1 MKISR
6 LFVAISIVL
15 CICLGV
21 LSCKKEA
28 PEDAAAQMALT
39 CYQHLI
45 AEEYDAY
52 LQAMVD
58 YEHMP
63 ASYREELKALLAQ
76 YVRKEITERGGFSN
90 VTVNSDTI
98 IGTRANVFLQ
108 LKFKDGTTEEI
119 SVPMIYDGNAWKLQ

>member
-15 CICLGV
+15 CVCLGV

-52 LQAMVD
+52 LQAMVN

-76 YVRKEITERGGFSN
+76 YVRKEITERGGFSS

-98 IGTRANVFLQ
+98 IGMRANVFLQ
-108 LKFKDGTTEEI
+108 LKFKDSSTEEI
-119 SVPMIYDGNAWKLQ
+119 SVPMIYDNNVWKLQ

>member
-15 CICLGV
+15 CVCLGV

-45 AEEYDAY
+45 AEEYDTY
-52 LQAMVD
+52 LQAMVN

-108 LKFKDGTTEEI
+108 LKFKDGSTEEI
-119 SVPMIYDGNAWKLQ
+119 SVPMIYDNNVWKLQ

>member
-15 CICLGV
+15 CVCLGV

-76 YVRKEITERGGFSN
+76 YVRKEITERGGFSK

-108 LKFKDGTTEEI
+108 LKFKDGSTEEI
-119 SVPMIYDGNAWKLQ
+119 SVPMIYDNNVWKLQ

>member
-98 IGTRANVFLQ
+98 MGTRANVFLQ
-108 LKFKDGTTEEI
+108 LEFKDGTTEEV
-119 SVPMIYDGNAWKLQ
+119 SVPLIYIDESWRLQ

>member
-6 LFVAISIVL
+6 LFVAISVVL
-15 CICLGV
+15 CVCLGV

-52 LQAMVD
+52 LQAMVAGII
-58 YEHMP
+58 P
-63 ASYREELKALLAQ
+63 RG
-76 YVRKEITERGGFSN
+76 TESLVGSVCPEGN
-90 VTVNSDTI
+90 N
-98 IGTRANVFLQ
+98 RAWRVFQ
-108 LKFKDGTTEEI
+108 CNG
-119 SVPMIYDGNAWKLQ
+119 

>member
-15 CICLGV
+15 CVCLGV

-108 LKFKDGTTEEI
+108 LKFKDGSTEEI
-119 SVPMIYDGNAWKLQ
+119 SVPMIQVNGSWRLQ

>member
-6 LFVAISIVL
+6 LFIAISIVL

-76 YVRKEITERGGFSN
+76 YVRKEITERGGFSK

-98 IGTRANVFLQ
+98 MGTRANVFLQ
-108 LKFKDGTTEEI
+108 LEFKDGTTEEV
-119 SVPMIYDGNAWKLQ
+119 SVPLIYIDESWRLQ

>member
-15 CICLGV
+15 CVCLGV

-52 LQAMVD
+52 LQAMVN

-108 LKFKDGTTEEI
+108 LKFKDGSTEEI
-119 SVPMIYDGNAWKLQ
+119 SVPMIYDNNVWKLQ

>member
-6 LFVAISIVL
+6 LFIAISIVL

-98 IGTRANVFLQ
+98 MGTRANVFLQ
-108 LKFKDGTTEEI
+108 LEFKDGTTEEV
-119 SVPMIYDGNAWKLQ
+119 SVPLIYIDESWRLQ

>member
-15 CICLGV
+15 CVCLGV

-45 AEEYDAY
+45 AEEYDTY
-52 LQAMVD
+52 LQAMVN
-58 YEHMP
+58 YEHVP

-76 YVRKEITERGGFSN
+76 YVRKEITERGGFSS

-108 LKFKDGTTEEI
+108 LKFKDGSTEEI
-119 SVPMIYDGNAWKLQ
+119 SVPMIYDNNVWKLQ

>member
-6 LFVAISIVL
+6 LFVAISVVL
-15 CICLGV
+15 CVCLGV

-76 YVRKEITERGGFSN
+76 YVRKEIT
-90 VTVNSDTI
+90 
-98 IGTRANVFLQ
+98 
-108 LKFKDGTTEEI
+108 
-119 SVPMIYDGNAWKLQ
+119 

>member
-1 MKISR
+1 MRFSR
-6 LFVAISIVL
+6 SFVAISIVL
-15 CICLGV
+15 CVLLGV
-21 LSCKKEA
+21 LSCKKESR
-28 PEDAAAQMALT
+28 EDAAAQMALT

-76 YVRKEITERGGFSN
+76 YVRKEMTERGGFSN

-108 LKFKDGTTEEI
+108 VKFKDGSTEEI
-119 SVPMIYDGNAWKLQ
+119 SVPMIYVGNDWKLQ

>member
-15 CICLGV
+15 CVCLGV

-45 AEEYDAY
+45 AEEYDTY
-52 LQAMVD
+52 LQAMVN

-76 YVRKEITERGGFSN
+76 YVRKEITERGGFSS

-108 LKFKDGTTEEI
+108 LKFKDGSTEEI
-119 SVPMIYDGNAWKLQ
+119 SVPMIYDNNVWKLQ

>member
-15 CICLGV
+15 CVCLGV

-52 LQAMVD
+52 LQAMVN

-76 YVRKEITERGGFSN
+76 YVRKEITERGGFSS

-98 IGTRANVFLQ
+98 IGMRANVFLQ
-108 LKFKDGTTEEI
+108 LKFKDGSTEEI
-119 SVPMIYDGNAWKLQ
+119 SVPMIYDNNVWKLQ

>member
-15 CICLGV
+15 CVCLGV

-63 ASYREELKALLAQ
+63 VSYREELKALLAQ

>member
-15 CICLGV
+15 CVCLGV

-52 LQAMVD
+52 LQAMVN

-76 YVRKEITERGGFSN
+76 YVRKEITERGGFSS

-108 LKFKDGTTEEI
+108 LKFKDGSTEEI
-119 SVPMIYDGNAWKLQ
+119 SVPMIYDNNVWKLQ

>member
-15 CICLGV
+15 CVCLGV

-45 AEEYDAY
+45 AEEYDTN
-52 LQAMVD
+52 LQALVN

-76 YVRKEITERGGFSN
+76 YVRKEITERGGFSS

-108 LKFKDGTTEEI
+108 LKFKDGSTEEI
-119 SVPMIYDGNAWKLQ
+119 SVPMIYDNNVWKLQ

>member
-15 CICLGV
+15 CVCLGV

-52 LQAMVD
+52 LQAMVN
-58 YEHMP
+58 YEYMP

-76 YVRKEITERGGFSN
+76 YVRKEITERGGFSS

-108 LKFKDGTTEEI
+108 LKFKDGSTEEI
-119 SVPMIYDGNAWKLQ
+119 SVPMIYDNNVWKLQ